1 MEIIIGLAA
10 SYSTMPEEQ
19 KQSSVLLQT
28 TMGDITIELFDDMP
42 LTAGNFI
49 SLVKKGFYDGTIFHR
64 VIAGFMIQGG
74 DPGGTGRGGPG
85 YTIKDEF
92 SSMRKNQRGT
102 IAMANTGQPNTG
114 GSQFFINL
122 VNNSHLD
129 GRHPVFGRVVL
140 GMDVV
145 DAIAQAKTD
154 KSDRPKTEIKIIS
167 ATVT

>member
-1 MEIIIGLAA
+1 
-10 SYSTMPEEQ
+10 MPEEK
-19 KQSSVLLQT
+19 KQGSVLLQT

-42 LTAGNFI
+42 VTTGNFI
-49 SLVKKGFYDGTIFHR
+49 ILVKKGFYDGTIFHR

-145 DAIAQAKTD
+145 DAIAQSKTD
-154 KSDRPKTEIKIIS
+154 KSDRPKTEITIIS
-167 ATVT
+167 ATMA